1 MKELKL
7 NKLWVQ
13 KFNAANSAVEDVKV
27 LSEFRDSGEDIDT
40 ELNATYEK
48 AVKIAD
54 DLEFESTFN
63 NPEDE
68 LGCILEINSGAGGT
82 ESQDW
87 SEMLMRMYVMY
98 AEKHGFTLSQLDLQQ
113 GEVAGIKSC
122 SLEMDGEFAYGY
134 LKGESGVHR
143 LVRISPFDSNQRRH
157 TSFASV
163 FVYPLVDDTINIEVN
178 MADVTWETFRAG
190 GKGGQ
195 NVNKVETA
203 VRLIHKPSGIVLEC
217 QQERSQAQNK
227 EKALKMLK
235 SKLYELEI
243 RKQNEARD
251 KIESGKKKIEWGSQI
266 RNYVMHPYKLVKDVR
281 TGHETGNVQAV
292 MDGGLDDFIKSF
304 MMMSKEN

>member
-40 ELNATYEK
+40 ELNTAYEK

-87 SEMLMRMYVMY
+87 SEMLMRMYIMY
-98 AEKHGFTLSQLDLQQ
+98 AEKHGFTVSQLDLQQ

-304 MMMSKEN
+304 MLMTKES

>member
-13 KFNAANSAVEDVKV
+13 KFNVANSAVEDVKV
-27 LSEFRDSGEDIDT
+27 LTEFRDSGDDVDT
-40 ELNATYEK
+40 ELNAAYEK

-68 LGCILEINSGAGGT
+68 LGCILEINDGAGGT

-98 AEKHGFTLSQLDLQQ
+98 AEKHGFKVSQLDLQQ

-122 SLEMDGEFAYGY
+122 SLEIDGEFAYGY

-178 MADVTWETFRAG
+178 MADVTWETYRAG

-203 VRLIHKPSGIVLEC
+203 VRLYHKPSGIVLEC

-235 SKLYELEI
+235 SKLYELEL

-281 TGHETGNVQAV
+281 TGYETGNVQAV
-292 MDGGLDDFIKSF
+292 MDGGLDDFIKSY
-304 MMMSKEN
+304 MLMAKEP